1 MLNQQWLL
9 AARPKGDTQDSDFR
23 WNEAELPPLGEGQ
36 VRARNLYLSLDP
48 TNRVWMNEAASY
60 LPAIPLGDVMRGGT
74 IAIVEESRNP
84 GFAPGDIVQG
94 LGGWQTYWVSDG
106 AGMSKTPR
114 LPGGLPLTA
123 YFGAL
128 GHIGFTAYF
137 GLLDIGQPKPGET
150 LVVSAAAGAVG
161 SIVGQIGKIHGLRVV
176 GIAGSDEKCRWIVD
190 ELGFDAAINYKT
202 EDVGKALDRH
212 CPNGI
217 DIDFENVGGAIMDQV
232 LMRIN
237 KFARVVLCGMISGYN
252 SSKPQPGP
260 YAFGNILMKSAKVQG
275 FIVMDYGARFGEA
288 AQAII
293 PWILQGKLKF
303 KVDMVDGL
311 KNAPSALRRLFDG
324 TNTGKL
330 LVKVSEE

>member
-9 AARPKGDTQDSDFR
+9 AARPKGDIQDSDFR
-23 WNEAELPPLGEGQ
+23 WNEAELPALGDGQ

-114 LPGGLPLTA
+114 LPGGLPLTT

-303 KVDMVDGL
+303 KIDMVDGL
-311 KNAPSALRRLFDG
+311 PNAPAALRRLFDG
-324 TNTGKL
+324 SNTGKL